1 MKEQEIP
8 TPMLLIM
15 YAVFLATDVMY
26 AFTTVK
32 KNGKGSPRKSE
43 FKQVQLSSDT

>member
-1 MKEQEIP
+1 MLKKLEEEEYLHP
-8 TPMLLIM
+8 TLLIM

-32 KNGKGSPRKSE
+32 KNEKG
-43 FKQVQLSSDT
+43 